1 MNQLCYSA
9 INLTYFIFPTAALH
23 IRILKVTLLDL
34 EKCKLYLI
42 AQIVAQV
49 FLKFIPF
56 NVFLYTIFCL
66 YLLFYS
72 HRFLLKNIV
81 EQIDTTEKNLSR
93 FVKLL

>member
-1 MNQLCYSA
+1 MNQVCYSA

-23 IRILKVTLLDL
+23 IRILKVALLDL

-66 YLLFYS
+66 CLLFYS

-81 EQIDTTEKNLSR
+81 E
-93 FVKLL
+93 